1 MEYQTINSIDQDR
14 YELIIYDSFSFYP
27 HLHRFLELTYVME
40 GELAITVNGV
50 TEHMIAGDMAF
61 VFPNHPHSYRCDAR
75 NKVAVFIIANDYIP
89 SVSKIISNAS
99 ASHYVFR
106 PESYITST
114 LESALIKEAVP
125 DSWEIKAAI
134 YLLMH
139 SFLEQNE
146 ILENDLPETDL
157 MQHIVDYVAENYS
170 KDITMMSM
178 ASALG
183 YDRQYLSH
191 KFNQMMNMNF
201 RTYLNL
207 FRIDHACILLKE
219 TDKSITT
226 ISLESGFQNIRSFNR
241 AFYAATGSQ
250 PTKYRENYKS
260 SQKNNFL
267 SIVRNK

>member
-1 MEYQTINSIDQDR
+1 MNSIEQDR
-14 YELIIYDSFSFYP
+14 YELIIYDSFSFSP

-40 GELAITVNGV
+40 GELTITVNGI
-50 TEHMIAGDMAF
+50 TEQMAAGDMAF
-61 VFPNHPHSYRCDAR
+61 VFPNHPHSYRRNGR

-89 SVSKIISNAS
+89 SVSKLISNAS

-106 PESYITST
+106 PESYITHT
-114 LESALIKEAVP
+114 LECALIKEKVP

-146 ILENDLPETDL
+146 ILENNQTESDL
-157 MQHIVDYVAENYS
+157 MQQIVGYVAENYS

-191 KFNQMMNMNF
+191 KFNQMMNINF

-207 FRIDHACILLKE
+207 FRIDHACILLRE
-219 TDKSITT
+219 TDKSITA

-241 AFYAATGSQ
+241 TFCNATGSQ
-250 PTKYRENYKS
+250 PTKYRENYKN
-260 SQKNNFL
+260 SQKNHFL